1 MRRGPSL
8 SWRFMV
14 MVAVLLVVV
23 LVSSGG
29 FWLSALS
36 RDSAAMRESR
46 FQFSLNSVRAAL
58 EGGLHLGL
66 LLQGL
71 PGGQTLI
78 DRHRAE
84 DRDILSI
91 DVFDDA
97 GRILFSTDS
106 GGVAALVPEAWRAP
120 CLAARQAPWQ
130 GEDDIGALQCLSLVN
145 GFEKTVG
152 GVVMRYRT
160 ATRTDLLSVLLQRW
174 HAGAALWLALLAV
187 AGGAGWLA
195 YRRVERKLDAARA
208 ALAAEGVPGKSTTIQ
223 GAARESAVVQGA
235 VLGGLAAGTVALA
248 AVSNAPGDDVRAAL
262 AARERELD
270 AADREA
276 DRLDDLDLG

>member
-1 MRRGPSL
+1 
-8 SWRFMV
+8 
-14 MVAVLLVVV
+14 MVALLLVLV

-66 LLQGL
+66 LLPGL

-106 GGVAALVPEAWRAP
+106 GGVAAMVPEAWRAP
-120 CLAARQAPWQ
+120 CLAARQVPWQ
-130 GEDDIGALQCLSLVN
+130 GEDDIGALQCLSLIN

-195 YRRVERKLDAARA
+195 YRRVERKLDVARA
-208 ALAAEGVPGKSTTIQ
+208 ALAADVVTNKRTALQNTSIQSTSLQSTSLQ
-223 GAARESAVVQGA
+223 ATALGGA
-235 VLGGLAAGTVALA
+235 VAGTAALA
-248 AVSNAPGDDVRAAL
+248 AASNAPGEDVRAAL
-262 AARERELD
+262 LARERELD
-270 AADREA
+270 DADREA

>member
-8 SWRFMV
+8 SWRFMA
-14 MVAVLLVVV
+14 MVALLLVLV

-66 LLQGL
+66 LLPGL

-106 GGVAALVPEAWRAP
+106 GGVAAMVPEAWRAP

-130 GEDDIGALQCLSLVN
+130 GEDDIGALQCLSLIN

-174 HAGAALWLALLAV
+174 HAGAALWLALLV
-187 AGGAGWLA
+187 TAGGVGWLA
-195 YRRVERKLDAARA
+195 YRRIERRLDAARA
-208 ALAAEGVPGKSTTIQ
+208 VLVADGVTNQSTPMQ
-223 GAARESAVVQGA
+223 GTA
-235 VLGGLAAGTVALA
+235 LGGLAASTAALA
-248 AVSNAPGDDVRAAL
+248 AVSSAPGEDVRAAL

>member
-8 SWRFMV
+8 SWRFMA
-14 MVAVLLVVV
+14 MVALLLVVV

-208 ALAAEGVPGKSTTIQ
+208 ALAAEGAPGKSTSIQ
-223 GAARESAVVQGA
+223 GTVVDGA
-235 VLGGLAAGTVALA
+235 LLGGLAVGTGALA

>member
-1 MRRGPSL
+1 
-8 SWRFMV
+8 
-14 MVAVLLVVV
+14 MVALLLVLV

-66 LLQGL
+66 LLPGL

-106 GGVAALVPEAWRAP
+106 GGVAAMVPEAWRAP

-130 GEDDIGALQCLSLVN
+130 GEDDIGALQCLSLIN

-174 HAGAALWLALLAV
+174 HAGAALWLALLV
-187 AGGAGWLA
+187 TAGGVGWLA
-195 YRRVERKLDAARA
+195 YRRIERRLDAARA
-208 ALAAEGVPGKSTTIQ
+208 VLVADGVTNQSTPMQ
-223 GAARESAVVQGA
+223 GTA
-235 VLGGLAAGTVALA
+235 LGGLAASTAALA
-248 AVSNAPGDDVRAAL
+248 AVSSAPGEDVRAAL